1 MLSKVL
7 TDIKKNVIIKSKDIL
22 FNYERKMPK

>member
-22 FNYERKMPK
+22 LNYERKMPK